1 MKINYKEKRL
11 ISEEEKESQDVLFM
25 VEDARLQFEK
35 DLLETKKELAVTQSV
50 LDELMVTY
58 PLDVQ
63 AIIDRQIEV
72 ENYLDAIRRMEEL
85 RNSFGFSYND

>member
-11 ISEEEKESQDVLFM
+11 ISEEERESQDVLFM

-50 LDELMVTY
+50 LDDLMITY
-58 PLDVQ
+58 PLDIQ

-72 ENYLDAIRRMEEL
+72 ENYLDAIKRMEKL
-85 RNSFGFSYND
+85 RKDFGFSCND

>member
-85 RNSFGFSYND
+85 RNSFGFGYND

>member
-63 AIIDRQIEV
+63 AIIDKQIEV